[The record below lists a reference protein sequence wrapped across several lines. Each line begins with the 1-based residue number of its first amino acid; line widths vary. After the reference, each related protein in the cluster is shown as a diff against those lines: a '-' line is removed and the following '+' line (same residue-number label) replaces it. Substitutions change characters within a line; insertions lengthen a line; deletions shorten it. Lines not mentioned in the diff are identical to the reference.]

1 MTFVWIKDW
10 FGMVMSL
17 DAEKIAGVGVSTKAV
32 KKVGYK
38 NAKIMDKDKT
48 NSYFFALRVMVIWF
62 SAEIIFALFKNQYG
76 EKVSKNPVIKNGG
89 IFLCPF
95 FAI

>member
-1 MTFVWIKDW
+1 MQKLWIK
-10 FGMVMSL
+10 
-17 DAEKIAGVGVSTKAV
+17 TKQIV
-32 KKVGYK
+32 
-38 NAKIMDKDKT
+38 I
-48 NSYFFALRVMVIWF
+48 FFALRVMVIWF

-95 FAI
+95 FAIFLNST

>member
-1 MTFVWIKDW
+1 
-10 FGMVMSL
+10 
-17 DAEKIAGVGVSTKAV
+17 
-32 KKVGYK
+32 
-38 NAKIMDKDKT
+38 MDKDKT

-76 EKVSKNPVIKNGG
+76 KKVSKNPVIKNGG